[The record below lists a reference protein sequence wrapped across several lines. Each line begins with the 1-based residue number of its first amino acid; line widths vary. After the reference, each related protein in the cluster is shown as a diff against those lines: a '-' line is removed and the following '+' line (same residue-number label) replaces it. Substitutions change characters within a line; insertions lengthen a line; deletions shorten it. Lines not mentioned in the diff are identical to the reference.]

1 MSLMSWPQQSSST
14 ISEDEQ
20 TYCWGFGGFVCLF
33 QEGLNFFYLQI
44 AFNAFFVCLFAWWEN
59 ILIFTPISY
68 DALWILPVQ

>member
-1 MSLMSWPQQSSST
+1 MNLMSWPQQSSST

-44 AFNAFFVCLFAWWEN
+44 AFNAFFVCLFVCMVGKY
-59 ILIFTPISY
+59 SY
-68 DALWILPVQ
+68 FHSHFL